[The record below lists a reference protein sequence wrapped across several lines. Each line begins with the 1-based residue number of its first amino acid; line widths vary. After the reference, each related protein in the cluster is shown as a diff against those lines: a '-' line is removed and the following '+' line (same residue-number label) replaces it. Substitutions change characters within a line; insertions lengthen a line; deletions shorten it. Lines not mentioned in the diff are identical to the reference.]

1 MAIPAILQALN
12 RNAISPQLT
21 QIKQMMQIVRGA
33 GNPNAMLQ
41 AMLSRNPQYAQA
53 MQLIQQSGGD
63 AQAAFYKLAEQKGV
77 DPNEILSALK

>member
-1 MAIPAILQALN
+1 MEIPAILQALN

-21 QIKQMMQIVRGA
+21 QIKQMMQMVRGA

>member
-21 QIKQMMQIVRGA
+21 QIKQMMQMVRGA

>member
-1 MAIPAILQALN
+1 
-12 RNAISPQLT
+12 
-21 QIKQMMQIVRGA
+21 MMQIVRGA

-63 AQAAFYKLAEQKGV
+63 ARAAFYKLAERAGV

>member
-1 MAIPAILQALN
+1 M
-12 RNAISPQLT
+12 
-21 QIKQMMQIVRGA
+21 VRGA

-41 AMLSRNPQYAQA
+41 AMLSRNLQYAQA

>member
-1 MAIPAILQALN
+1 M
-12 RNAISPQLT
+12 
-21 QIKQMMQIVRGA
+21 VRGA

-41 AMLSRNPQYAQA
+41 AMLSRNPRYAQA

-77 DPNEILSALK
+77 DPNEILSVLK